1 MLIREK
7 VVAKITREQEC
18 QVVQQW
24 IKAGPELQRIRDEE
38 LANRPYD
45 WRIVDALLDMG
56 VRFKQPREENGLVI
70 MQSRFIEFANK
81 LSQSRQ

>member
-1 MLIREK
+1 MST
-7 VVAKITREQEC
+7 ITREQER

-24 IKAGPELQRIRDEE
+24 VKAGPELQRIRDEE

-56 VRFKQPREENGLVI
+56 MRFKQPKSERSLVL
-70 MQSRFIEFANK
+70 MQARFIKFADK
-81 LSQSRQ
+81 LGLNRQ